1 MSQKVN
7 AVPDASFS
15 VPPLTTTAG
24 TRVSR
29 RRIKVPC
36 NYPGTNYGH
45 NGQSALP
52 SVVTFDIADNESFLD
67 MDKSMIVLDFKPE
80 FFGNESVVSK
90 HHSIG
95 FDGSSQ
101 SLIARVRIGNSQGLI
116 IEECQAYGTWANIM
130 DSYSQSENETEHH
143 LLEQSSAL
151 KNFESKQKSF
161 GTSEPASQ
169 LLQSHAYRRLFL
181 KFKHSSFLKSCRM
194 IPLFLMRNG
203 IRFEIEFE
211 NVYKCLTRSYSPSWQ
226 GPYFANTL
234 GQKDLSRGA
243 NLAQR
248 FDWWFVQGFS
258 PNRHETAL
266 VVPMHS
272 MLAQKLGFRE
282 LLLSNL
288 LRSEPIDGVPSVNVI
303 GKIMDGGWA
312 FPIKIEYTDT
322 LGTSHVLVQGIA
334 VLESQVY
341 DITANG
347 SAELTNNVA
356 DVVTANQVTTITEN
370 LAKQYYQ
377 LAKDFHVNAPR
388 AGKLNSPPNI
398 PALADTVNEAPGFR
412 LRLISKFDGF
422 DRVNRVSGAEIL
434 ASAGFL
440 PYSDREL
447 CLYADP
453 SDMHYVPSVEIPNI
467 GSSVSFRKYT
477 AFANPLPAVY
487 TLTYSANNVGEQPRY
502 AHWSIGNSPW
512 NYSIKNVEMICDFV
526 KPSSEVFLQFQQ
538 SFQAPAGIPYAY
550 KRVLYHTRVLNPSDG
565 LQQISL
571 PISVRSLRG
580 VVCVLSDKL
589 AWSPSSDNTSKSF
602 NGLSAFMKRGLIRG
616 QLVIGGQ
623 NYPSYDLNL
632 TENGFEQ
639 IPELECLFNV
649 AALGSFNPAFDQKEL
664 LSSRNYLLGSGKSN
678 NGTAPYDGGWVDVT
692 SDFNPASGNNSM
704 GFQQYNDTG
713 KFVLGL
719 STMKKDGDFVT
730 GVDTSQAGSVSLNL
744 YFKRSPDLANM
755 FPGDSGSNRDI
766 FVQVFCL
773 ADAVFTLQNDANLV
787 RY

>member
-80 FFGNESVVSK
+80 FFSNSSQAVTHHPVS
-90 HHSIG
+90 

-130 DSYSQSENETEHH
+130 DSYSQSEDVTQHH
-143 LLEQSSAL
+143 LLDRSSAL
-151 KNFESKQKSF
+151 KNQLNPQKSF
-161 GTSEPASQ
+161 GNSEFSSVA
-169 LLQSHAYRRLFL
+169 LKSHKYEKLYLR
-181 KFKHSSFLKSCRM
+181 FKHSSFLKSCRM

-211 NVYKCLTRSYSPSWQ
+211 NVYKSLTRTISPSWQ
-226 GPYFANTL
+226 GPYFANIYNRTGVNSGSTVVTFSDFWFYDRNSSSL
-234 GQKDLSRGA
+234 DLVIKPNSK
-243 NLAQR
+243 LAQ
-248 FDWWFVQGFS
+248 D
-258 PNRHETAL
+258 
-266 VVPMHS
+266 
-272 MLAQKLGFRE
+272 LGLRQ
-282 LLLSNL
+282 LLLSNMEL
-288 LRSEPIDGVPSVNVI
+288 ILNANEAVPSGIVVN
-303 GKIMDGGWA
+303 GYRNSNGWSIPLK
-312 FPIKIEYTDT
+312 FEYTDAF
-322 LGTSHVLVQGIA
+322 GTQHVLWQGLGN
-334 VLESQVY
+334 LEHLIRPY
-341 DITANG
+341 DSNGNLELNLGLNPAWANAG
-347 SAELTNNVA
+347 AQYFYLNTPAIDGGV
-356 DVVTANQVTTITEN
+356 DFDIN
-370 LAKQYYQ
+370 LAQNTEF
-377 LAKDFHVNAPR
+377 AFV
-388 AGKLNSPPNI
+388 
-398 PALADTVNEAPGFR
+398 VR
-412 LRLISKFDGF
+412 LTMKYESGF
-422 DRVNRVSGAEIL
+422 DLLPSNRTGISGANK
-434 ASAGFL
+434 AFL
-440 PYSDREL
+440 PYSLSNL
-447 CLYADP
+447 CVYADP
-453 SDMHYVPSVEIPNI
+453 TDMVSIPSSYAPSAIE
-467 GSSVSFRKYT
+467 SSSHRHAGVTY
-477 AFANPLPAVY
+477 AV
-487 TLTYSANNVGEQPRY
+487 TWSETNLASQPRY
-502 AHWSIGNSPW
+502 ANYGIGTSNW
-512 NYSIKNVEMICDFV
+512 NYSVKNVEMICDFV

-550 KRVLYHTRVLNPSDG
+550 KRVLYHTRVLNPSEG

-580 VVCVLSDKL
+580 IVCVISDKL
-589 AWSPSSDNTSKSF
+589 AWAPSSDGTSKTF
-602 NGLSAFMKRGLIRG
+602 NSLSAFMKRGLIRG

-632 TENGFEQ
+632 SENGFEQ

-649 AALGSFNPAFDQKEL
+649 AGLGSFNPNFDQKEL
-664 LSSRNYLLGSGKSN
+664 QSTRNYMTGVGKTST
-678 NGTAPYDGGWVDVT
+678 GATGFDGGWQEILP
-692 SDFNPASGNNSM
+692 SFSENSSW
-704 GFQQYNDTG
+704 GFQEYHDTS

-755 FPGDSGSNRDI
+755 FPGDSGNNRDI

>member
-7 AVPDASFS
+7 AVPDAAFS

-67 MDKSMIVLDFKPE
+67 MEKSMIVLDFKPE
-80 FFGNESVVSK
+80 FFGNANVVSK

-130 DSYSQSENETEHH
+130 DSYSQSENQTEHH
-143 LLEQSSAL
+143 LLEHSSAL
-151 KNFESKQKSF
+151 KNFDSNQKSF
-161 GTSEPASQ
+161 AVAEPASQ
-169 LLQSHAYRRLFL
+169 LLQSHSYRRLFL

-234 GQKDLSRGA
+234 GQRQYSRGA
-243 NLAQR
+243 LLAQKY
-248 FDWWFVQGFS
+248 DWWFVQGFS

-288 LRSEPIDGVPSVNVI
+288 IRSDPNEAATTNVNVPQRH
-303 GKIMDGGWA
+303 MDGGWV
-312 FPIKIEYTDT
+312 FPIKIEYTDV
-322 LGTSHVLVQGIA
+322 LGTTHVLVQGIA
-334 VLESQVY
+334 LLENTVY
-341 DITANG
+341 DISADG
-347 SAELTNNVA
+347 SATLTNNVA
-356 DVVTANQVTTITEN
+356 DVDAQGVSTEN
-370 LAKQYYQ
+370 LRKQYVQ
-377 LAKDFHVNAPR
+377 LSKDAAVIRPR
-388 AGKLNSPPNI
+388 ADNGVANLS
-398 PALADTVNEAPGFR
+398 DTVQEAPGFR
-412 LRLISKFDGF
+412 VRLISKFDGF
-422 DRVNRVSGAEIL
+422 DRVNRVSGAETL

-440 PYSDREL
+440 PYSDREI

-453 SDMHYVPSVEIPNI
+453 SDMHYAPDEEIPNI
-467 GSSVSFRKYT
+467 GSSVSFRKYQ
-477 AFANPLPAVY
+477 FFVNPLPPVY
-487 TLTYSANNVGEQPRY
+487 TLTWSENNVGEQPRY
-502 AHWSIGNSPW
+502 AHWSVGNRSW

-550 KRVLYHTRVLNPSDG
+550 KRVLYHTRVLNPSEG

-580 VVCVLSDKL
+580 IVCVLSDKL

-602 NGLSAFMKRGLIRG
+602 NSLSAFMKRGLVRG

-639 IPELECLFNV
+639 IPELECLWNV
-649 AALGSFNPAFDQKEL
+649 SGLGSFNPSFDQKEL
-664 LSSRNYLLGSGKSN
+664 LSSRNYLIGTGKSSDN
-678 NGTAPYDGGWVDVT
+678 TTPFDGQWQELAADYTATNGSA
-692 SDFNPASGNNSM
+692 NM
-704 GFQQYNDTG
+704 GLQQYNDTG

-744 YFKRSPDLANM
+744 YFKRSPDLSNM

>member
-80 FFGNESVVSK
+80 FFANESVVSHY
-90 HHSIG
+90 HHIA

-101 SLIARVRIGNSQGLI
+101 ALLARVRIGNSQGLI
-116 IEECQAYGTWANIM
+116 IEECQAYGTWSNIM
-130 DSYSQSENETEHH
+130 DSYAQSHDQTEHH
-143 LLEQSSAL
+143 LLDRSSADRNDA
-151 KNFESKQKSF
+151 KYQKSF
-161 GTSEPASQ
+161 GSSELSAVS
-169 LLQSHAYRRLFL
+169 LRSHKYQKLFL
-181 KFKHSSFLKSCRM
+181 RFKHSSFLKSCRM

-203 IRFEIEFE
+203 LRFEIEFE
-211 NVYKCLTRSYSPSWQ
+211 NVYKSLTRQLSPNWV
-226 GPYFANTL
+226 GPYFASQH
-234 GQKDLSRGA
+234 GQK
-243 NLAQR
+243 NLGDGNNLVLY
-248 FDWWFVQGFS
+248 DWWFHRSLGQ
-258 PNRHETAL
+258 PAL
-266 VVPMHS
+266 PYTNLIIRS
-272 MLAQKLGFRE
+272 NSKLAADLNLRE
-282 LLLSNL
+282 LLLSNFNRVL
-288 LRSEPIDGVPSVNVI
+288 DQSNNQINTVAVSKKCN
-303 GKIMDGGWA
+303 GGLTI
-312 FPIKIEYTDT
+312 PMKVEYVDDM
-322 LGTSHVLVQGIA
+322 GSSHVLVQFLG
-334 VLESQVY
+334 VLDFNIYELSL
-341 DITANG
+341 NG
-347 SAELTNNVA
+347 EIVNPSSLQNT
-356 DVVTANQVTTITEN
+356 DK
-370 LAKQYYQ
+370 KQYHLLQ
-377 LAKDFHVNAPR
+377 GPTN
-388 AGKLNSPPNI
+388 
-398 PALADTVNEAPGFR
+398 DTVGDNTLGPNEIETSTWGYLIRISSTYEGFYTPMR
-412 LRLISKFDGF
+412 
-422 DRVNRVSGAEIL
+422 NVSGAPKT
-434 ASAGFL
+434 AFL
-440 PYSDREL
+440 PYSDKSISI
-447 CLYADP
+447 YFDSTDKAIVPSTADP
-453 SDMHYVPSVEIPNI
+453 SI
-467 GSSVSFRKYT
+467 GS
-477 AFANPLPAVY
+477 
-487 TLTYSANNVGEQPRY
+487 TYAHRIYANNDTTVTWTATNLAEQPRY
-502 AHWSIGNSPW
+502 AHWSIGNSVW
-512 NYSIKNVEMICDFV
+512 NYSVKNVEMVCDFV

-580 VVCVLSDKL
+580 IVCVLSDKL
-589 AWSPSSDNTSKSF
+589 AWAPSSDHTSKSF
-602 NGLSAFMKRGLIRG
+602 NSLSAFMKRGLIRA

-632 TENGFEQ
+632 TENGVEQ

-649 AALGSFNPAFDQKEL
+649 AGLGSFNPNFDQREL
-664 LSSRNYLLGSGKSN
+664 QSSRNYLVGTGKSASGVN
-678 NGTAPYDGGWVDVT
+678 PFDGGWSDVT
-692 SDFNPASGNNSM
+692 PSYAANTSY
-704 GFQQYNDTG
+704 GFQEYHDTS

-744 YFKRSPDLANM
+744 FFKRSQDIANM
-755 FPGDSGSNRDI
+755 FPGDGGNNRDI